1 MNENEN
7 PEVIDP
13 EVMPG
18 DQSETRVTI
27 AGSLTAQI
35 ADVARYAM
43 KRIEGAEAWLAQNGV
58 TAANADE
65 AKKLR
70 TSVNY
75 AEKDAADKR
84 KEIQKAVASLLAD
97 AIQPLVDAEKKAKCL
112 SSMLKAAI
120 DALNVMPR
128 MFAPHYVE
136 IVCDQDQW
144 AKLTKAIGKE
154 VHDGGSFSELDP
166 KWVRIPKELRGG
178 NVPV

>member
-1 MNENEN
+1 MSTEN
-7 PEVIDP
+7 PEIIDP

-18 DQSETRVTI
+18 DKSETRVTI

-35 ADVARYAM
+35 AYVARYAM
-43 KRIEGAEAWLAQNGV
+43 KRIEGAEAWLAQNSV
-58 TAANADE
+58 NAANADE

-97 AIQPLVDAEKKAKCL
+97 AIQPLVDVEKRAKGL
-112 SSMLKAAI
+112 SAQFKAAI
-120 DALNVMPR
+120 DALHATPR
-128 MFAPHYVE
+128 LFAPHYIEV
-136 IVCDQDQW
+136 VCDQDQW
-144 AKLTKAIGKE
+144 AALTKAIGKE
-154 VHDGGSFSELDP
+154 VNDGGSFSELDP
-166 KWVRIPKELRGG
+166 KWVRIPRELRGG